1 MNKAYNF
8 ITVNKSNGPSC
19 AASQTIPLAEWVDAP
34 IDEANSF
41 DAEIAKV
48 DIKDLHLPN
57 FSVRISQGS
66 FTRDAVFV
74 NTGGKGLDLLGSCL
88 FPKGE
93 FSTTLMQK
101 QYVESFSGTQ
111 NFKYDPNN
119 EFRHRIAA
127 NTPFHVIHFSV
138 SPAHFLNFF
147 PENEPWADKLKTKIN
162 KGERVMGQRSA
173 SITLVQERI
182 LQNIIEC
189 PLAGKMATFMMEA
202 SIVQIMLLQLH
213 ALFQQDY
220 SRTSITRKDIDI
232 AHGAKEYLM
241 QTFLEDH
248 SLENLARHFGTN
260 TNKLMTLFKNTFGK
274 SLFEYISELKMDFA
288 RKLLQEKG
296 RLVVE
301 VARLTGYKNPNHFS
315 TAFKKRFGISPSQI
329 E

>member
-8 ITVNKSNGPSC
+8 ITVNNPNGHTCES
-19 AASQTIPLAEWVDAP
+19 SQTAPLAQWVDTPA
-34 IDEANSF
+34 DQANTF
-41 DAEIAKV
+41 NEEIAKV
-48 DIKDLHLPN
+48 DVKDLSLPN

-66 FTRDAVFV
+66 FTQDALFV
-74 NTGGKGLDLLGSCL
+74 NTGGQGLDQLASCL
-88 FPKGE
+88 IPKGE
-93 FSTTLMQK
+93 FTTSLMQ
-101 QYVESFSGTQ
+101 QEYVETFSGTQ

-127 NTPFHVIHFSV
+127 NTPFHLIHFSV
-138 SPAHFLNFF
+138 SPDHFLKFL
-147 PENEPWADKLKTKIN
+147 PENESWADKLKIKISR
-162 KGERVMGQRSA
+162 GERVMGKRSA

-189 PLAGKMATFMMEA
+189 PLTGKMATFMMEA

-220 SRTSITRKDIDI
+220 SPVSLTKRDIDI
-232 AHGAKEYLM
+232 AHSAKNYLA

-260 TNKLMTLFKNTFGK
+260 TNKLMVLFKNTFGK

-288 RKLLQEKG
+288 RKLLQEEG

-329 E
+329 G